1 MLAVDGAGASAAVL
15 ALAAAVG
22 GAEGV
27 HASTARCVAADKYD
41 ADIDLE
47 LLEYFIKIKMI
58 RVDRSVVWSAGAR
71 RRRRHG
77 PPSDFLA

>member
-41 ADIDLE
+41 AD
-47 LLEYFIKIKMI
+47 MI
-58 RVDRSVVWSAGAR
+58 GGSVFRFVCRRARDGAARPR
-71 RRRRHG
+71 RRNLFHSYMYCFI
-77 PPSDFLA
+77 SDE